1 LGISDNVK
9 EEIAKVDC
17 VVLPSYREGLSRVLL
32 EAAAM
37 AKPIVTTDVPGCRDV
52 VDDMVNGFLCEVR
65 DYKSLAEKMEEMIN
79 LSEAERKTMGQ
90 KGREKV
96 IKEFDEKIVI
106 EKYLKT
112 IKEVL

>member
-1 LGISDNVK
+1 
-9 EEIAKVDC
+9 
-17 VVLPSYREGLSRVLL
+17 
-32 EAAAM
+32 
-37 AKPIVTTDVPGCRDV
+37 
-52 VDDMVNGFLCEVR
+52 
-65 DYKSLAEKMEEMIN
+65 
-79 LSEAERKTMGQ
+79 MGQ